1 MSKTERLFH
10 PRTLVIHPDFKNLEE
25 FIVSIP
31 ERFQRNEGTVI
42 HQGRNELRKMEY
54 NGKEYVIKSFHSPHL
69 INRFVYGIF
78 RPSKA
83 KRSYDHAE
91 MLLKI
96 GVGTPQP
103 VGYMNIRSG
112 LLFDKSYYISLLST
126 CPYIYDNLF
135 TQQFDYAEEV
145 FRAIGKVTAR
155 LHEHGYAHKD
165 RMYIGP
171 IDMKTGCKNFERLPA
186 TPQMH
191 RWMAEEYAKARNFD
205 VEKCFELM
213 RAYRSV
219 QPGKIDN
226 LY

>member
-126 CPYIYDNLF
+126 CPYISAWGEIIYRVDGCLAVPQCRYLTYSHAFFVWYLSEPKEKRYGN
-135 TQQFDYAEEV
+135 E
-145 FRAIGKVTAR
+145 
-155 LHEHGYAHKD
+155 
-165 RMYIGP
+165 
-171 IDMKTGCKNFERLPA
+171 IDK
-186 TPQMH
+186 
-191 RWMAEEYAKARNFD
+191 
-205 VEKCFELM
+205 
-213 RAYRSV
+213 
-219 QPGKIDN
+219 
-226 LY
+226 

>member
-96 GVGTPQP
+96 GVDTPQP
-103 VGYMNIRSG
+103 VGYMNIRSECCSIK
-112 LLFDKSYYISLLST
+112 LLYQPPLHLPLHLRQPVHTAIRLRRGSIPRHRQSDRPSSRTRIRPQRLRT
-126 CPYIYDNLF
+126 CQHPVSENSQWHNNRNCRFEPDVHRPHRYED
-135 TQQFDYAEEV
+135 
-145 FRAIGKVTAR
+145 R
-155 LHEHGYAHKD
+155 LQK
-165 RMYIGP
+165 
-171 IDMKTGCKNFERLPA
+171 L
-186 TPQMH
+186 
-191 RWMAEEYAKARNFD
+191 
-205 VEKCFELM
+205 
-213 RAYRSV
+213 
-219 QPGKIDN
+219 
-226 LY
+226 

>member
-145 FRAIGKVTAR
+145 FRAIGKRDRPSSRTRIRPQR
-155 LHEHGYAHKD
+155 LRTCQHPVSENSQWHNNRNCRFEPDVHRPHRYED
-165 RMYIGP
+165 RLQ
-171 IDMKTGCKNFERLPA
+171 KL
-186 TPQMH
+186 
-191 RWMAEEYAKARNFD
+191 
-205 VEKCFELM
+205 
-213 RAYRSV
+213 
-219 QPGKIDN
+219 
-226 LY
+226 

>member
-96 GVGTPQP
+96 GVGTPLQLPLHLRQP
-103 VGYMNIRSG
+103 VHTAIRLRRGSIPRHRQSDRPSSRTRIRPQR
-112 LLFDKSYYISLLST
+112 LRT
-126 CPYIYDNLF
+126 CQHPVSENSQWHNNRNCRFEPDVHRPHRYED
-135 TQQFDYAEEV
+135 
-145 FRAIGKVTAR
+145 R
-155 LHEHGYAHKD
+155 LQK
-165 RMYIGP
+165 
-171 IDMKTGCKNFERLPA
+171 L
-186 TPQMH
+186 
-191 RWMAEEYAKARNFD
+191 
-205 VEKCFELM
+205 
-213 RAYRSV
+213 
-219 QPGKIDN
+219 
-226 LY
+226 

>member
-135 TQQFDYAEEV
+135 TQQFDYARRTVNRRQRSALSV
-145 FRAIGKVTAR
+145 FPLRA
-155 LHEHGYAHKD
+155 
-165 RMYIGP
+165 
-171 IDMKTGCKNFERLPA
+171 CLPNRFRW
-186 TPQMH
+186 H
-191 RWMAEEYAKARNFD
+191 RHRHNRRW
-205 VEKCFELM
+205 CI
-213 RAYRSV
+213 RASRCA
-219 QPGKIDN
+219 GRG
-226 LY
+226 

>member
-96 GVGTPQP
+96 GVGTR
-103 VGYMNIRSG
+103 N
-112 LLFDKSYYISLLST
+112 
-126 CPYIYDNLF
+126 
-135 TQQFDYAEEV
+135 
-145 FRAIGKVTAR
+145 
-155 LHEHGYAHKD
+155 
-165 RMYIGP
+165 
-171 IDMKTGCKNFERLPA
+171 
-186 TPQMH
+186 
-191 RWMAEEYAKARNFD
+191 RWD
-205 VEKCFELM
+205 
-213 RAYRSV
+213 
-219 QPGKIDN
+219 I
-226 LY
+226 

>member
-145 FRAIGKVTAR
+145 FRAIGKVTA
-155 LHEHGYAHKD
+155 
-165 RMYIGP
+165 
-171 IDMKTGCKNFERLPA
+171 
-186 TPQMH
+186 
-191 RWMAEEYAKARNFD
+191 
-205 VEKCFELM
+205 
-213 RAYRSV
+213 S
-219 QPGKIDN
+219 
-226 LY
+226 

>member
-112 LLFDKSYYISLLST
+112 CCSIKVIISASSPPAPTFTTTCSHSNST
-126 CPYIYDNLF
+126 
-135 TQQFDYAEEV
+135 
-145 FRAIGKVTAR
+145 
-155 LHEHGYAHKD
+155 
-165 RMYIGP
+165 
-171 IDMKTGCKNFERLPA
+171 
-186 TPQMH
+186 TP
-191 RWMAEEYAKARNFD
+191 RKYSA
-205 VEKCFELM
+205 
-213 RAYRSV
+213 
-219 QPGKIDN
+219 P
-226 LY
+226 

>member
-126 CPYIYDNLF
+126 CPYHLRQPVH
-135 TQQFDYAEEV
+135 T
-145 FRAIGKVTAR
+145 AIR
-155 LHEHGYAHKD
+155 LRRGSIPRHRQSD
-165 RMYIGP
+165 RPSSRTRIRP
-171 IDMKTGCKNFERLPA
+171 QRLRTCQHPVSENSQWHNNRNCRFEPDVHRPHRYEDRL
-186 TPQMH
+186 Q
-191 RWMAEEYAKARNFD
+191 K
-205 VEKCFELM
+205 L
-213 RAYRSV
+213 
-219 QPGKIDN
+219 
-226 LY
+226 